1 VACKANITKW
11 KASFTPIDN
20 QISFRYKHFMYK
32 VLVTGGTKGI
42 GLAIAERLRHGNF
55 EVITCA
61 RSSDATV
68 KCDVTDTDQVRQMR
82 ESTGPVD
89 ILINNAGGPISLP
102 FLKFKEEDW
111 DQQFQWN
118 VKSVFY
124 CTQQYLPAMLE
135 KKWGR
140 IINIASTAG
149 KKGYPYITAYSAAK
163 HAVIGFTRALAQ
175 ETAPHGITVNA
186 VCPSFVD
193 TPMLQNSVEP
203 ISRKTGKSVEEILE
217 TFRKHNPQNRFV
229 TPEEVASAVM
239 FLIETPGV
247 NGQAIS
253 ICGGETV

>member
-1 VACKANITKW
+1 
-11 KASFTPIDN
+11 
-20 QISFRYKHFMYK
+20 MYK

-42 GLAIAERLRHGNF
+42 GLAIAERLRQSNF

-61 RSSDATV
+61 RGSEASI
-68 KCDVTDTDQVRQMR
+68 KCDVTDAAQVRQMR
-82 ESTGPVD
+82 ETTGPVD
-89 ILINNAGGPISLP
+89 ILVNNAGGPITMP
-102 FLKFKEEDW
+102 FLKLKEEDW

-149 KKGYPYITAYSAAK
+149 KKGHSYISAYCAAK
-163 HAVIGFTRALAQ
+163 HAVIGLTRALAQ
-175 ETAPHGITVNA
+175 ETAPLGVTVNA

-203 ISRKTGKSVEEILE
+203 ISRKTGRSVEEILD
-217 TFRKHNPQNRFV
+217 TFRKHNPQNRFI

>member
-1 VACKANITKW
+1 
-11 KASFTPIDN
+11 
-20 QISFRYKHFMYK
+20 MYK
-32 VLVTGGTKGI
+32 VLVTGGTQGI
-42 GLAIAERLRHGNF
+42 GLAIAERLRKGSF

-61 RSSDATV
+61 RGSDATV
-68 KCDVTDTDQVRQMR
+68 KCDVTDAAQVRQMR
-82 ESTGPVD
+82 ETTGPVD
-89 ILINNAGGPISLP
+89 ILINNAGGPITTP
-102 FLKFKEEDW
+102 FMKIKEEDW

-124 CTQQYLPAMLE
+124 CTQQYLPSMIE

-149 KKGYPYITAYSAAK
+149 KKGHSYITAYCAAK
-163 HAVIGFTRALAQ
+163 HAVIGLTRALAQ
-175 ETAPHGITVNA
+175 ETAAHGVTVNA

-217 TFRKHNPQNRFV
+217 TFRKHNPQNRFI